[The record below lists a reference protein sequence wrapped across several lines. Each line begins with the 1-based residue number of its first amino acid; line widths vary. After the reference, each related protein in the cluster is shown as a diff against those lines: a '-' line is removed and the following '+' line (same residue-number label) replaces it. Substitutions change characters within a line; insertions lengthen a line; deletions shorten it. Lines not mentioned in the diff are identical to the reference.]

1 MNSCFNGHAVSICVS
16 DRSQGLTWRLHG
28 TQEDV
33 PETAALQMRLSVMAG
48 LNAKL
53 AGVTKSWQEMR
64 VQWHEE
70 DREEVALQLHTVTGR
85 DFAPEE
91 VEQLVQNGG
100 TETIYRQALSTISG
114 ASVRLLDGTIALSE
128 TVKAVQNCTGGTS
141 WSPSPLGWFAPGH
154 EGWQGK
160 AGETAFAV
168 ALPLGSQLAGRGCRS
183 SWRAGK

>member
-1 MNSCFNGHAVSICVS
+1 MNIVARQAGSRSDGHAVSIRVL
-16 DRSQGLTWRLHG
+16 DRSRGFTRRLHG

-53 AGVTKSWQEMR
+53 AEVTKSWQEMR

-85 DFAPEE
+85 DYSPEE
-91 VEQLVQNGG
+91 VEQLVQSGG

-114 ASVRLLDGTIALSE
+114 ASVCLLVGPLLSLTRSQQSAIAPEAFL
-128 TVKAVQNCTGGTS
+128 GLL
-141 WSPSPLGWFAPGH
+141 PPLD
-154 EGWQGK
+154 
-160 AGETAFAV
+160 
-168 ALPLGSQLAGRGCRS
+168 RS
-183 SWRAGK
+183 SRDTKSGRARGEGK